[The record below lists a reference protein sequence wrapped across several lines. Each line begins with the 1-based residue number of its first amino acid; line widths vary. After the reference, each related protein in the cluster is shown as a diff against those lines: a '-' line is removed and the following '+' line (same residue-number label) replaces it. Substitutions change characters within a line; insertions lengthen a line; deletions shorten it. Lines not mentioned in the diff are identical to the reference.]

1 MDVRRSF
8 YFAPGQGDLAE
19 AASEESR
26 LDYDDI
32 PLVPPANDNFRPK
45 SRLSWGNEMPFD
57 YASASGWLKAGVGA
71 TGHGQLKALPF
82 FGVARLSDAEVEN
95 LVLKGESGSPT
106 VSKMTS
112 TSRLARPSRRRELY
126 KMTSGRPW
134 LTTRRLAELRGLN

>member
-45 SRLSWGNEMPFD
+45 SRLSWGTVLPRLFD
-57 YASASGWLKAGVGA
+57 
-71 TGHGQLKALPF
+71 TI
-82 FGVARLSDAEVEN
+82 N
-95 LVLKGESGSPT
+95 
-106 VSKMTS
+106 M
-112 TSRLARPSRRRELY
+112 
-126 KMTSGRPW
+126 
-134 LTTRRLAELRGLN
+134 TTRDPRAQRKLFDSVTCALAELSESKPPSAAIVPVRAR